1 MYKRFEYLVVDGD
14 SLKVEDIEGRKEG
27 KLITLT
33 TELALKYGISD
44 GKSETVEELLLE
56 LGIDNYN
63 ITRLNENWS
72 ENLVRVLTNPTVSSL
87 LTTFGTIGIISEL
100 YSAGWGIGG
109 TIGIICLTLALGAG
123 YITQLASSTDLLVIL
138 GGLFLLVIEFVA
150 IPGFGVFGLVGIVVL
165 FYGIYLLLI
174 PDIPVGP
181 EVYSEALDGF
191 SWAIVVGIIGM
202 IFLLRLIGQ
211 SAFFQ
216 KLVSTESNK
225 TTLKKNY
232 KNRSKVE

>member
-1 MYKRFEYLVVDGD
+1 M
-14 SLKVEDIEGRKEG
+14 
-27 KLITLT
+27 
-33 TELALKYGISD
+33 
-44 GKSETVEELLLE
+44 
-56 LGIDNYN
+56 
-63 ITRLNENWS
+63 
-72 ENLVRVLTNPTVSSL
+72 

-138 GGLFLLVIEFVA
+138 GGLVLLVIEFVA

>member
-1 MYKRFEYLVVDGD
+1 M
-14 SLKVEDIEGRKEG
+14 
-27 KLITLT
+27 
-33 TELALKYGISD
+33 
-44 GKSETVEELLLE
+44 
-56 LGIDNYN
+56 
-63 ITRLNENWS
+63 
-72 ENLVRVLTNPTVSSL
+72 

-191 SWAIVVGIIGM
+191 SWAIVVGIIGI

>member
-1 MYKRFEYLVVDGD
+1 M
-14 SLKVEDIEGRKEG
+14 
-27 KLITLT
+27 
-33 TELALKYGISD
+33 
-44 GKSETVEELLLE
+44 
-56 LGIDNYN
+56 
-63 ITRLNENWS
+63 
-72 ENLVRVLTNPTVSSL
+72 
-87 LTTFGTIGIISEL
+87 
-100 YSAGWGIGG
+100 
-109 TIGIICLTLALGAG
+109 
-123 YITQLASSTDLLVIL
+123 
-138 GGLFLLVIEFVA
+138 FLLVIEFVA